1 MNLIEALQNLGL
13 NEKEAKVYLA
23 LLKKNRCS
31 AYWISEESGL
41 KKPTTYVILDDLIK
55 KGLAYKVPREKK
67 QQFVA
72 KSPKEVLVL
81 AEERLSIARKAL
93 PELLAL
99 SEGERPKPK
108 TLFFEGLSG
117 VKENFRKENRKMQ
130 NKTVV
135 GFYAHS
141 GDASPEL
148 IDFFLDNMEDFKKN
162 NCRMRGIVP
171 DHPNLK
177 KFRETDQKYN
187 RQMKTVSLD
196 EYSANI
202 SIDIGDDFVSFFS
215 FKDLQVTLIENKDI
229 ADTMR
234 QIFEMVWKSRPE
246 KPQGAEF

>member
-31 AYWISEESGL
+31 AYWIAEESGL
-41 KKPTTYVILDDLIK
+41 KKPTTYVILDELIK

-72 KSPKEVLVL
+72 KSPKEVLSL
-81 AEERLSIARKAL
+81 AEERLSMAKDAL

-108 TLFFEGLSG
+108 TLFFEGMSG
-117 VKENFRKENRKMQ
+117 VRENFRRENRKMQ

-135 GFYAHS
+135 GFYAHG

-148 IDFFLDNMEDFKKN
+148 VDFFLENFK
-162 NCRMRGIVP
+162 I
-171 DHPNLK
+171 L
-177 KFRETDQKYN
+177 F
-187 RQMKTVSLD
+187 
-196 EYSANI
+196 
-202 SIDIGDDFVSFFS
+202 
-215 FKDLQVTLIENKDI
+215 
-229 ADTMR
+229 
-234 QIFEMVWKSRPE
+234 
-246 KPQGAEF
+246 